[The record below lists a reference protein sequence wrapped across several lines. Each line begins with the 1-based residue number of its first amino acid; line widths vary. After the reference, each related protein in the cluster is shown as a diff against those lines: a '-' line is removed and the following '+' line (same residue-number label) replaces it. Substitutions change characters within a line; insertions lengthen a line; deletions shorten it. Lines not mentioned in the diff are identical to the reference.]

1 MIESVNNERVKFY
14 KKLRDKKYILEN
26 NKYIVEGEHL
36 VMEAYKA
43 GVLLEVIH
51 NLNFKNSLDVHS
63 VLVNDKVLSNIS
75 LLKSVPDVMG
85 VVKLVTSNEI
95 KGKKIVLLDN
105 VQDPGNVGTIIRS
118 ALAFN
123 VETVVLSEDS
133 VSLFNDKMIRS
144 SEGTIFN
151 MNVVRM
157 DLRDAIRVI
166 RKRNIGVYYAD
177 MNGNIEID
185 QASIK
190 EYALVLGSEGQGISD
205 YIKEISDDS
214 IKIPIKNSCE
224 SLNVSVCGGIIMY
237 KFR

>member
-1 MIESVNNERVKFY
+1 MISSVSNEKVKFY
-14 KKLRDKKYILEN
+14 KKLREKKYILEEK
-26 NKYIVEGEHL
+26 KYIVEGEHL

-43 GVLLEVIH
+43 NILLEVIH
-51 NLNFKNSLDVHS
+51 TDDYECSLDVPS
-63 VLVNDKVLSNIS
+63 TLVSDRVMESIS
-75 LLKSVPDVMG
+75 LLKSVPSVMG
-85 VVKLVTSNEI
+85 VVKLVTNNEI
-95 KGKKIVLLDN
+95 KGNKIVLLDN

-123 VETVVLSEDS
+123 VSTVVLSEDS

-157 DLRDAIRVI
+157 NLRDAIDI
-166 RKRNIGVYYAD
+166 IKKRGIKVYYAD
-177 MNGNIEID
+177 MFGNISLD
-185 QASIK
+185 DANIK
-190 EYALVLGSEGQGISD
+190 DYALVLGSEGQGISD
-205 YIKEISDDS
+205 YIKGLSDDS
-214 IKIPIKNSCE
+214 IKIPINNSCE